1 MIDQTRVHIDDVEGL
16 GNFLE
21 LEVCNII
28 NYNIIINKQY
38 YVSIIILGNFK

>member
-21 LEVCNII
+21 LEVCSII
-28 NYNIIINKQY
+28 NYNILINK
-38 YVSIIILGNFK
+38 K